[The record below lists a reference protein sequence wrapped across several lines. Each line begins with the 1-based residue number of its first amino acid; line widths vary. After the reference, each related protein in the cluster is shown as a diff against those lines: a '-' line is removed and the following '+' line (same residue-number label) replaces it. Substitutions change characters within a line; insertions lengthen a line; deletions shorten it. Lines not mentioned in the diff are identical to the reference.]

1 VTRRSFLAATAL
13 PALAQDFLKLA
24 PPKANARIPYG
35 KAPEQFGDLYLPS
48 GPGPHQAVIFLHG
61 GFWRDTSNLNQTSHA
76 SAALAHAG
84 AAVWNLEYR
93 RVGDPGGDWSGMS
106 GDIVL
111 GAQRLML
118 IAPRYSLDLKR
129 VIAAG
134 FCAGGQ
140 LALWL
145 AAQQAVD
152 LRGVVPLA
160 AISNLRQAYALQ
172 MSGGVVGEL
181 LGGSPDRVPARYA
194 AASPIDLLPISP
206 PQRVL
211 HGAADRLVPFEM
223 SRRFAKASG
232 NARLVPLPGAGHFEL
247 IDPHS
252 KVWPIVQ
259 KNILD
264 WSF

>member
-1 VTRRSFLAATAL
+1 MAATAL

-48 GPGPHQAVIFLHG
+48 GPGPHQAVIFFHG
-61 GFWRDTSNLNQTSHA
+61 GFWRDTTNLSETAHI

-84 AAVWNLEYR
+84 AAVWNLEYPR
-93 RVGDPGGDWSGMS
+93 LGDPGGDWSGMS
-106 GDIVL
+106 DDVIR

-118 IAPRYSLDLKR
+118 IAPRYNLDLKR

-134 FCAGGQ
+134 HSSGGQ
-140 LALWL
+140 LALWV

-160 AISNLRQAYALQ
+160 AISDLRQAYALQ
-172 MSGGVVGEL
+172 MGSGAVGEL
-181 LGGSPDRVPARYA
+181 LSGSPDRVPQRYA
-194 AASPIDLLPISP
+194 AASPIQLLPISP

-211 HGAADRLVPFEM
+211 HGTDDRVVPLEM
-223 SRRFAKASG
+223 SQRFAKASG
-232 NARLVPLPGAGHFEL
+232 NAKLVALAGAGHFDL
-247 IDPHS
+247 IDPRS
-252 KVWPIVQ
+252 KFWPVVR

-264 WSF
+264 WPF